1 MWNNLYYDKKKNLWI
16 KEGDSRFRNV
26 GLSIKSG
33 YKTSLSGKLET
44 YIQEISLLLGK
55 VTSAKIDGQGPYS
68 SEEIIA
74 KLHVCEDSPIKVIAS
89 DDV

>member
-1 MWNNLYYDKKKNLWI
+1 MYQ
-16 KEGDSRFRNV
+16 E
-26 GLSIKSG
+26 
-33 YKTSLSGKLET
+33 KLET
-44 YIQEISLLLGK
+44 HIQEISLRFGK

>member
-1 MWNNLYYDKKKNLWI
+1 MWNNLYYDKNKNLWI
-16 KEGDSRFRNV
+16 KEGDSHFRNV
-26 GLSIKSG
+26 GLSIKKS
-33 YKTSLSGKLET
+33 SLDGKLET
-44 YIQEISLLLGK
+44 HIQEISLRFGK